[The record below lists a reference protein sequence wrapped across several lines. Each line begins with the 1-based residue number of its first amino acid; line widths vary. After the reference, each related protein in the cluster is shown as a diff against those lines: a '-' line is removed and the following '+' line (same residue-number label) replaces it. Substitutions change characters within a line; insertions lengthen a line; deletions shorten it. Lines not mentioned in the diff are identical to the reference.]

1 MELFLR
7 LKHWHLFL
15 LTFGGPFILQII
27 LSVCTWVTSD
37 PMIMLQLMPFV
48 MFLFFAGYFG
58 WLWAIGQEFQKMLPG
73 DLKFSLVP
81 FKILLLFPV
90 VYVLFFFLMLDFFV
104 VNMDHELEPSLGIF
118 FTIIPLHLFT
128 MFCIFYCIYFAART
142 FKATEL
148 QRPVTFPDFVGEFL
162 MIWIFP
168 LGIWFIQPRINKLI
182 AEKSGSNGY

>member
-1 MELFLR
+1 MEIFLR

-15 LTFGGPFILQII
+15 IAFGLPFTLQII
-27 LSVCTWVTSD
+27 LSVFTLITED
-37 PMIMLQLMPFV
+37 PMLMLQVMPFV

-81 FKILLLFPV
+81 FKIFLLFPV
-90 VYVLFFFLMLDFFV
+90 IYVLFLFFMIDFFV
-104 VNMDHELEPSLGIF
+104 INMEDELEPSLSIF
-118 FTIIPLHLFT
+118 YMIIPLHLFT

-148 QRPVTFPDFVGEFL
+148 QRPVTFPDFVGEFF

-168 LGIWFIQPRINKLI
+168 LGIWFIQPRINDLI
-182 AEKSGSNGY
+182 AKKQGNNDF

>member
-1 MELFLR
+1 MEIFLR

-15 LTFGGPFILQII
+15 ITFGLPFVLQII
-27 LSVCTWVTSD
+27 LSVFTWTTND
-37 PMIMLQLMPFV
+37 PMIMLQVMPFV

-73 DLKFSLVP
+73 NLKFNLVP
-81 FKILLLFPV
+81 FKIFLLFPV
-90 VYVLFFFLMLDFFV
+90 IYILFFFFMLDFFV
-104 VNMDHELEPSLGIF
+104 VNMEEEMEPPLSLF
-118 FTIIPLHLFT
+118 FMIIPLHLFT

-148 QRPVTFPDFVGEFL
+148 QRPVTFPDFAGEFF

-168 LGIWFIQPRINKLI
+168 VGIWFIQPRINKLI
-182 AEKSGSNGY
+182 AKKQGNNDF

>member
-1 MELFLR
+1 MEVFLR

-15 LTFGGPFILQII
+15 IMFAVPFVLQII
-27 LSVCTWVTSD
+27 LGVITLVTND
-37 PMIMLQLMPFV
+37 PMIVLQVMPFV

-73 DLKFSLVP
+73 DLKFSLAP
-81 FKILLLFPV
+81 FKFFLLFPV
-90 VYVLFFFLMLDFFV
+90 VYVLFLFVALDFFV
-104 VNMDHELEPSLGIF
+104 VNMDNVQPPPLSLF

-148 QRPVTFPDFVGEFL
+148 QRPVVFTDFAGEFL

-168 LGIWFIQPRINKLI
+168 VGIWFIQPRINKLI
-182 AEKSGSNGY
+182 AEKTGTSVL